1 MRVGISFRDA
11 GPGVAAYPVTTAGGS
26 GAQRGRTQ
34 AVAEST
40 YTVAVTEIKPS
51 RHAVHGV
58 YSIEDDARL
67 PGMADAIERDMRA
80 SIVQSVDLACFKGD
94 SGANETIAD
103 IVGMQTAGISEFT
116 ITQTNK
122 VKPAETLEEFV
133 ALVDGIYAAMNS
145 DLRIVASVGA
155 NKLWYG
161 TIANSTASNDTMAR
175 FLMENGL
182 TWMARGDIEA
192 NTANGDFGAYVGL
205 ANGIEG
211 SAIAAVWSSGEL
223 IRDPYTKADTGEV
236 ELTLN
241 YLWGLQFPRT
251 ANFKRLKF
259 VT

>member
-1 MRVGISFRDA
+1 MLGRALPRIPLPRRA
-11 GPGVAAYPVTTAGGS
+11 VAAHSA
-26 GAQRGRTQ
+26 GRTQ

-40 YTVAVTEIKPS
+40 FTVAVTEIKPS

-94 SGANETIAD
+94 SGANENSAD
-103 IVGMQTAGISEFT
+103 VTGMQTASISEFT
-116 ITQTNK
+116 ITQANK
-122 VKPAETLEEFV
+122 IKPAETLEEFV

-182 TWMARGDIEA
+182 TWMARGDIET

-211 SAIAAVWSSGEL
+211 SAIAAVWSRPGSWSET
-223 IRDPYTKADTGEV
+223 P
-236 ELTLN
+236 
-241 YLWGLQFPRT
+241 T
-251 ANFKRLKF
+251 AGQRLARF
-259 VT
+259 N